1 MIDTS
6 HFLTGINKKND
17 KAWKQLYRYFYA
29 SLCSYSAKI
38 IGDSETAEDVVQ
50 SCLVHLYD
58 SGCDFPNMKTVTAY
72 LYRSVY
78 HHSLNVLRNKKSAD
92 HIHQEWFAGI
102 SGSEDEE
109 ADFQALEE
117 EVVSRFY
124 YALSELPGQQRDI
137 LLGTL
142 QGEKVR
148 DIALR
153 LGISEN
159 SVKTQKKR
167 AYESLR
173 KKLGNMFLL
182 ALITIFS

>member
-1 MIDTS
+1 MIDTT
-6 HFLTGINKKND
+6 HFLIGINKKSD

-50 SCLVHLYD
+50 SCLVRLYD
-58 SGCDFPNMKTVTAY
+58 SDFDFPNIKTVTAY

-78 HHSLNVLRNKKSAD
+78 HHSLNVLRNKKSAEL
-92 HIHQEWFAGI
+92 IHQEWFAGI
-102 SGSEDEE
+102 SACDEE
-109 ADFQALEE
+109 ADFRALEE

-124 YALSELPGQQRDI
+124 YALSELPAQQRDI

-142 QGEKVR
+142 KGEKVR

-153 LGISEN
+153 MGISEN

-167 AYESLR
+167 AYFSLR
-173 KKLGNMFLL
+173 KKLGDMYLL
-182 ALITIFS
+182 TIILIFS